1 MKEWKVPA
9 VAIAVVQDGK
19 VIHAKAT
26 AIATSKTDF
35 PSPPRRFFPSAR
47 SPNRSRL
54 SPSPFSRTKEEWNR
68 DKPVRSYLPEFQM
81 NDPVASEQATPR
93 DLFSHRTGLPRHDLV
108 WYSSDFSREDLVGRL
123 RELKPNKGFRSAYQ
137 YNNLP
142 IMTMGYVE
150 GKLTGLG

>member
-1 MKEWKVPA
+1 
-9 VAIAVVQDGK
+9 
-19 VIHAKAT
+19 
-26 AIATSKTDF
+26 
-35 PSPPRRFFPSAR
+35 
-47 SPNRSRL
+47 
-54 SPSPFSRTKEEWNR
+54 
-68 DKPVRSYLPEFQM
+68 M

>member
-1 MKEWKVPA
+1 RSYCFCPPYCSQRSPSPKMQTRSPVQAMKEWKVPG
-9 VAIAVVQDGK
+9 VAIAVMQDSK

-93 DLFSHRTGLPRHDLV
+93 DLFS
-108 WYSSDFSREDLVGRL
+108 
-123 RELKPNKGFRSAYQ
+123 
-137 YNNLP
+137 
-142 IMTMGYVE
+142 
-150 GKLTGLG
+150 